1 MKKLLVFAL
10 LASWSLMAAAVGVD
24 PAARS
29 ITLSLTV
36 EPPNL
41 DSSHTEDTT
50 SGFILNLTN
59 EGLVRIGPHG
69 EVVPGVAERWKLGNE
84 EATFYLRPDARWAD
98 GKPVTAQDFVYA
110 WRRLVNPKTGAA
122 GSTYFAYV
130 LKNATAILAGKK
142 PVASLGVQ
150 AIDAQTLHVTL
161 SRPVPYLL
169 TVLTGT
175 AYMPLRKDFVEAQ
188 HGRYAADAKNLLSD
202 GPFKLVS
209 WVHSG
214 SMTLVKNDQYWDSKD
229 IKLNRIRIGYITAD
243 TRSLF
248 NLYKSKELAALDLD
262 DNILDDAQRQGA
274 RIRRAPTNCVA
285 WLDLNM
291 RPGRLTSNLKLR
303 EAIRM
308 AFNRSSYVNNV
319 VGLPGSREIDS
330 IFTRHIKGIDGSF
343 QDDFP
348 APRIEFNVAKARTLL
363 AEALNQMHLKKL
375 PPLVLLANET
385 RSDEAEFIQSQLNTA
400 LGINVRIDKQS
411 FKQSIAKMNQG
422 DFDIA
427 RQGFCGGAI
436 RDPVFFAG
444 IFDSRSPFNN
454 GAYHSAAYDHLMD
467 ITQHTADE
475 KTRMQAFAKMQDLLY
490 KDVPL
495 IPIYE
500 ESTVYVQDPRVA
512 GLVRFPVTN
521 FSRGFIR

>member
-1 MKKLLVFAL
+1 MRKLSAIVVLML
-10 LASWSLMAAAVGVD
+10 WSLTAIAVGVN
-24 PAARS
+24 PATDS
-29 ITLSLTV
+29 ITLSLGV

-50 SGFILNLTN
+50 SGFILDLTN
-59 EGLVRIGPHG
+59 EGLVRVGRHG
-69 EVVPGVAERWKLGNE
+69 QIVPGVAERWKLGKE
-84 EATFYLRPDARWAD
+84 SATFYLRPNARWAD

-142 PVASLGVQ
+142 PVDSLGVR
-150 AIDAQTLHVTL
+150 AVNAHTLQVTL
-161 SRPVPYLL
+161 SRPVPYILM
-169 TVLTGT
+169 VLAGT
-175 AYMPLRKDFVEAQ
+175 AYMPLRKDFVLAQ
-188 HGRYAADAKNLLSD
+188 HGHYAANAKNLLSN

-209 WVHSG
+209 WVHNG
-214 SMTLVKNDQYWDSKD
+214 SMLLVKNNQYWDRKA
-229 IKLNRIRIGYITAD
+229 IKLKEIRIGYITSDSRA
-243 TRSLF
+243 LF
-248 NLYKSKELAALDLD
+248 NLYKSKQLAALDLD
-262 DNILDDAQRQGA
+262 NNILADAQREGA
-274 RIRRAPTNCVA
+274 RLHLAPTNCIA
-285 WLDLNM
+285 WLDFNM

-308 AFNRSSYVNNV
+308 AFDRESFINDV
-319 VGLPGSREIDS
+319 VGIPGSRKIDS
-330 IFTRHIKGIDGSF
+330 IFTRHIHGIDGSF

-348 APRIEFNVAKARTLL
+348 APRIAFDIPKARKLL
-363 AEALNQMHLKKL
+363 AQALAQMHLKQL
-375 PPLVLLANET
+375 PPLVLLANQT
-385 RSDEAEFIQSQLNTA
+385 REDEAEFIQSQLEDA
-400 LGINVRIDKQS
+400 LGIKIRIDKQS
-411 FKQSIAKMNQG
+411 FKQSIAMMNSG

-436 RDPVFFAG
+436 TDPVFFAG
-444 IFDSRSPFNN
+444 IFDSKSPFNN
-454 GAYHSAAYDHLMD
+454 GAYHSAAYDHLMS
-467 ITQHTADE
+467 ITQHTANQ
-475 KTRMQAFAKMQDLLY
+475 KVRMHAFAKMQDLLY

-500 ESTVYVQDPRVA
+500 ESIVYVQDPRVA